1 MKNSEAISASVDD
14 LPPGEETTGETK
26 NHTYGQILRS
36 SALIGGSSVLNMMI
50 GLVRTKAMAVLLG
63 PGGVG
68 LLGLYTSIVDLA
80 QSIAGMGIN
89 SSGVRQI
96 AEAVGSGDKERIAR
110 TATVLRKTSILLG
123 VLAVVLLVAFSNQVS
138 AITFGSNEHG
148 AAVALLSVAVFFRL
162 LSDAQGALIQGMRRI
177 ADLAKMSILSALF
190 GTLISIPMVYFLREK
205 GLVPYL
211 VIIAAVTL
219 ITSWWFRQKVNVHTV
234 SMTRL
239 QARQEQARL
248 LKLGLAFMA
257 SGVMMM
263 GTAYAIRILVLR
275 NVGFDAAGLYQ
286 CAWTLGGLYIGL
298 ILQAMGA
305 DFYPRLTAI
314 AKDNTQC
321 NRIVNEQTQVS
332 MLLAAPGVIGTLTFA
347 PLVIALFYT
356 SKFEGA
362 VSVLRWICLGVTL
375 RVVSWPMGFIILAKG
390 EQNLFFWSEL
400 AWTIVH
406 IVLAWT
412 CVNSFG
418 LNGAGIAF
426 FGSYIF
432 HCFLI
437 YPMVRRLTGFRW
449 SGVNRQAGF
458 IFLSLIAIVFC
469 GSYLLSTWWAIGL
482 GICAMF
488 LSGIYSIRVL
498 LTLVS
503 LDRIPRPVLRLLE
516 WSRLSSGS
524 FKN

>member
-1 MKNSEAISASVDD
+1 MKNSEAIRASMDN
-14 LPPGEETTGETK
+14 LPPTGEIAGDAK
-26 NHTYGQILRS
+26 NHAYGQILRS
-36 SALIGGSSVLNMMI
+36 SAWIGASSVLSMAI
-50 GLVRTKAMAVLLG
+50 GLVRTKVMAVLLG

-68 LLGLYTSIVDLA
+68 LLGLYTSIMDLA
-80 QSIAGMGIN
+80 QSIASMGIN

-96 AEAVGSGDKERIAR
+96 AEAVGSGDAERIAR
-110 TATVLRKTSILLG
+110 TAKVLRQTSILLG
-123 VLAVVLLVAFSNQVS
+123 VLAVVLLVAFSKQVS
-138 AITFGSNEHG
+138 GITFGTNEHG

-211 VIIAAVTL
+211 VALAAVTL
-219 ITSWWFRQKVNVHTV
+219 ATSWWFRRKINVHAV
-234 SMTRL
+234 SITRF

-257 SGVMMM
+257 SGVMVM
-263 GTAYAIRILVLR
+263 GTAYIIRILVLR
-275 NVGFDAAGLYQ
+275 TVGFDAAGLYQ

-314 AKDNTQC
+314 AEDHPEC
-321 NRIVNEQTQVS
+321 NRLVNEQTQISV
-332 MLLAAPGVIGTLTFA
+332 LLAAPGVIATLTFA
-347 PLVIALFYT
+347 PVVIALIY
-356 SKFEGA
+356 SIKFEGA
-362 VSVLRWICLGVTL
+362 VTVLRWICLGGAL
-375 RVVSWPMGFIILAKG
+375 RVISWPMGYIILAKG
-390 EQNLFFWSEL
+390 KQNLFFWSEL

-406 IVLAWT
+406 VVLAWT

-426 FGSYIF
+426 FGSYVF

-449 SGVNRQAGF
+449 SKVNRQAGF
-458 IFLSLIAIVFC
+458 IFLTLIAIVFC
-469 GSYLLSTWWAIGL
+469 SSYLLSKWWAVGL
-482 GICAMF
+482 GTCAMF

-503 LDRIPRPVLRLLE
+503 LDRIPRPLLRLLE
-516 WSRLSSGS
+516 WSRLSSARLKS
-524 FKN
+524 